1 MATQGGRAHRRKGE
15 QMVEQSDDLTQWEDA
30 DAVIEVKRFDLIKV
44 NQVIDI
50 WLMTFRMTDQ
60 HCKQSC
66 LVHVFMDSSCRDGNL
81 EAVRDRFSN
90 NIHGY

>member
-50 WLMTFRMTDQ
+50 
-60 HCKQSC
+60 
-66 LVHVFMDSSCRDGNL
+66 
-81 EAVRDRFSN
+81 
-90 NIHGY
+90 